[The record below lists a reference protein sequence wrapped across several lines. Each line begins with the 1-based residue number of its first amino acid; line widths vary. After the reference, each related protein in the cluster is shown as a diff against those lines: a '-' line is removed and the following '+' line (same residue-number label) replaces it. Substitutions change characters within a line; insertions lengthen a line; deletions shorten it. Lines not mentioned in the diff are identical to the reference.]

1 MKLKKLLEHT
11 LGELPSDKLMKMKWN
26 PLIDEGSRP
35 MRPSVEKLLKQKGYA
50 PIFQAID
57 KSKRQFK
64 QMRYTKGEIED
75 TLFDMFGNTDPK
87 IVKKIMEAANEV
99 VSSLTE
105 ELGEKLEM
113 PSVHSEFNML
123 IKDLNKLGGAK
134 LNAVRKIK
142 KDGDKE
148 VVGKGTISPK
158 SVGFFGQA
166 FKKIDYEATALYGEN
181 GKGSNLYQALV
192 LVIQFSYEHER
203 GSNGYTLR
211 YKWDNANP
219 RWKRVD

>member
-26 PLIDEGSRP
+26 PVTDKE
-35 MRPSVEKLLKQKGYA
+35 
-50 PIFQAID
+50 PI
-57 KSKRQFK
+57 
-64 QMRYTKGEIED
+64 
-75 TLFDMFGNTDPK
+75 
-87 IVKKIMEAANEV
+87 
-99 VSSLTE
+99 TE

-123 IKDLNKLGGAK
+123 INDLNKLGGAK
-134 LNAVRKIK
+134 LKAVRKIK

-148 VVGKGTISPK
+148 VIGKGTIDPK

-166 FKKIDYEATALYGEN
+166 FEKIDYEATALYGES

-192 LVIQFSYEHER
+192 LVINFSYKHET
-203 GSNGYTLR
+203 GSNGYTVR
-211 YKWDNANP
+211 YKWDNVNP
-219 RWKRVD
+219 RWKRAD

>member
-26 PLIDEGSRP
+26 PITDKE
-35 MRPSVEKLLKQKGYA
+35 
-50 PIFQAID
+50 PI
-57 KSKRQFK
+57 
-64 QMRYTKGEIED
+64 
-75 TLFDMFGNTDPK
+75 
-87 IVKKIMEAANEV
+87 
-99 VSSLTE
+99 TE

-113 PSVHSEFNML
+113 PSVHSEFNGL
-123 IKDLNKLGGAK
+123 INDLNKLGGAK
-134 LNAVRKIK
+134 LKAVRKIK

-158 SVGFFGQA
+158 AVGFFGQA

-211 YKWDNANP
+211 YKWDNVNP